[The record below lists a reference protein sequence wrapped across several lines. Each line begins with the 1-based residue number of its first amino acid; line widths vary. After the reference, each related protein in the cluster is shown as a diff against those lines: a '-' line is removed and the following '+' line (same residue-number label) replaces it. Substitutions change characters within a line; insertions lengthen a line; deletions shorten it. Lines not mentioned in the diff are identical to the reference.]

1 MISTNIVQTGLISG
15 AENVS
20 LSTGSA
26 EDINVSSVD
35 FSSFMNNSG
44 NTGNS
49 PASGQPTTVIDGN
62 VQTMP
67 SNSEKINVLFT
78 AKNQNISNEIVDE
91 DMIVNMDTLMT
102 VDTAAMQLIQ
112 QVMEIIQS
120 DTGCSKEELVNTMN
134 NIGAK
139 PSDLLSSDTVKNIV
153 LELNGLSRP
162 QELLTNQEAY
172 MQFVDI
178 MEQVKPLVDDFT
190 SVYEFTPEQNSDISE
205 TIKQF
210 IVQEKDVSDMPPE
223 MQPADE
229 QTTDIKPEGAQTE
242 TVENN
247 LTDATWQNMI
257 SSDDEG
263 NADENIQNSKYNEY
277 TANIP
282 NEKNAEV
289 VDAEKTEYESKQN
302 VESVPKEIMEEVMS
316 KPENRND
323 VPKDTT
329 KNQNEYVITDE
340 SADNSKDVLISYKT
354 QNKSEMSQNN
364 NSSFG
369 GNRQNAD
376 VKQNAAGKTIEV
388 HTEDRKN
395 VNNADFTAISNNLF
409 EHIKESVSDVHTTE
423 TSQTSFAT
431 RIFNQVMKGIK
442 VISGEDMSSMEMQL
456 QPENLGKLNIQV
468 VSKNGIITAQ
478 IITQSEAV
486 KQAIE
491 SQMFLL
497 KENMNNQDITIED
510 VEVTVSSHA
519 FEQGMDNG
527 SHENSNQQQKRRK
540 FVSEDDMQAVNAADI
555 KAIKE
560 EILEEAMKEHNGS
573 TVSYTA

>member
-205 TIKQF
+205 TIK
-210 IVQEKDVSDMPPE
+210 
-223 MQPADE
+223 
-229 QTTDIKPEGAQTE
+229 
-242 TVENN
+242 
-247 LTDATWQNMI
+247 
-257 SSDDEG
+257 
-263 NADENIQNSKYNEY
+263 
-277 TANIP
+277 
-282 NEKNAEV
+282 
-289 VDAEKTEYESKQN
+289 
-302 VESVPKEIMEEVMS
+302 
-316 KPENRND
+316 
-323 VPKDTT
+323 
-329 KNQNEYVITDE
+329 
-340 SADNSKDVLISYKT
+340 
-354 QNKSEMSQNN
+354 
-364 NSSFG
+364 
-369 GNRQNAD
+369 
-376 VKQNAAGKTIEV
+376 
-388 HTEDRKN
+388 
-395 VNNADFTAISNNLF
+395 
-409 EHIKESVSDVHTTE
+409 
-423 TSQTSFAT
+423 
-431 RIFNQVMKGIK
+431 
-442 VISGEDMSSMEMQL
+442 
-456 QPENLGKLNIQV
+456 
-468 VSKNGIITAQ
+468 
-478 IITQSEAV
+478 
-486 KQAIE
+486 
-491 SQMFLL
+491 
-497 KENMNNQDITIED
+497 
-510 VEVTVSSHA
+510 
-519 FEQGMDNG
+519 
-527 SHENSNQQQKRRK
+527 
-540 FVSEDDMQAVNAADI
+540 
-555 KAIKE
+555 
-560 EILEEAMKEHNGS
+560 
-573 TVSYTA
+573 